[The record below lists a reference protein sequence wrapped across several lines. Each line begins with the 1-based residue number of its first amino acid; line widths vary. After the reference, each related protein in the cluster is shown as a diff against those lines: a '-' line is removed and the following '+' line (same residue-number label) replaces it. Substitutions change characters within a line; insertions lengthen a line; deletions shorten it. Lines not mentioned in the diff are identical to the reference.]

1 MSLYVKVTNNKVD
14 FALRKFKKKVKDSGL
29 MKEIQERQFYVKPS
43 LEKRRKRMKA
53 RLRAQSRSKKA
64 EL

>member
-53 RLRAQSRSKKA
+53 KLRAQSRSKKA
-64 EL
+64 QL

>member
-53 RLRAQSRSKKA
+53 KLRAQSRSKKA

>member
-53 RLRAQSRSKKA
+53 KLRAQTRSKKA

>member
-29 MKEIQERQFYVKPS
+29 MK
-43 LEKRRKRMKA
+43 
-53 RLRAQSRSKKA
+53 
-64 EL
+64 